1 MGLGPDVHCG
11 EGKEV
16 WVVTGN
22 METIGI
28 WAVVRAEREMRMMAL
43 AEFRI

>member
-1 MGLGPDVHCG
+1 MGLGPDVHYG

-22 METIGI
+22 MEMIGI
-28 WAVVRAEREMRMMAL
+28 WAVARAARETRMMAL
-43 AEFRI
+43 ARF